1 MKTPILEKKYKKLK
15 LKKKWWPKVEN
26 AIETQ
31 NLKKHFNEIHAVDG
45 IDIQIPRGSLYGV
58 LGPNGAGKTTT
69 IRMLSTILH
78 PTSGDAEVLG
88 FDIKKEAH
96 EIRKRIG
103 VCPQELVLYPRL
115 TARENIH
122 LIAQMHGLTKKDY
135 KEKTDDL
142 LGKMNLLDRANSLV
156 KGFSGGMQ
164 RRVNVLM
171 AVIHEPELLFFDE
184 PTAGL
189 DPQSRRVVWDFIK
202 DFQEKGSTIILT
214 THNMEEAD
222 DLSDELII
230 IDHGKIIAQGTPDEL
245 KGRLG
250 EGDILEFKVKEIDQ
264 RDEII
269 ERAIKL
275 DFVQWGKSVGK
286 HRIVINALDGLRRV
300 SEIMDQIKVK
310 MEDISVRKNTLED
323 VFIDLTGRR
332 LRD

>member
-1 MKTPILEKKYKKLK
+1 MDL
-15 LKKKWWPKVEN
+15 
-26 AIETQ
+26 AIETH
-31 NLKKHFNEIHAVDG
+31 NLKKYFGDIHAVDG
-45 IDIQIPRGSLYGV
+45 IDLEIPKGSLYGV
-58 LGPNGAGKTTT
+58 LGPNGAGKTTA

-78 PTSGDAEVLG
+78 PTEGNAKVLG
-88 FDIKKEAH
+88 FDLKKEAH
-96 EIRKRIG
+96 EIKKRIG

-122 LIAQMHGLTKKDY
+122 LIAQMHGMAKNDY
-135 KEKTDDL
+135 KEKTDEL

-156 KGFSGGMQ
+156 KTFSGGMK

-189 DPQSRRVVWDFIK
+189 DPQSRRVVWDFIRE
-202 DFQEKGSTIILT
+202 FQAKECTIILT
-214 THNMEEAD
+214 THSMEEAD
-222 DLSDELII
+222 DLSDELVI
-230 IDHGKIIAQGTPDEL
+230 IDQGKIITKGTPEEL

-269 ERAIKL
+269 ERAKAL
-275 DFVQWGKSVGK
+275 DFVKWGKPVGK
-286 HRIVINALDGLRRV
+286 HRIVLNALDGLRRV
-300 SEIMDQIKVK
+300 SEIMEAVKVK

-323 VFIDLTGRR
+323 VFIDITGRR

>member
-1 MKTPILEKKYKKLK
+1 M
-15 LKKKWWPKVEN
+15 EN

-31 NLKKHFNEIHAVDG
+31 NLKKYFNEIHAVDG
-45 IDIQIPRGSLYGV
+45 IDIQIPKGSLYGV

-69 IRMLSTILH
+69 IRMLSTVLH
-78 PTSGDAEVLG
+78 PTSGDATVLG

-142 LGKMNLLDRANSLV
+142 LGKMNLMDRANSLV

-230 IDHGKIIAQGTPDEL
+230 IDQGKIIAQGTPDEL

-300 SEIMDQIKVK
+300 SEIMDTIKVK
-310 MEDISVRKNTLED
+310 MEDIAVRKNTLED